1 MEENLIRVLIA
12 DDTAIGLEGIK
23 SILRTAEK
31 EIRVIGETDS
41 IVSVTRLVRE
51 LSPDILIIDL
61 RWYGDESAGW
71 IKIREVK
78 EQDPNQ
84 KVIAVTAYEK
94 LIPDARK
101 SGADEVIT
109 KNFRREDLINLIR
122 ELAARDT
129 SRKPESV
136 NLAPTQDLL
145 SPREIEVLELLA
157 TGLSDKEIADALNI
171 SVNTVK
177 NHDKSIL
184 QKLHVENR
192 FKAVIKAREYGIL
205 K

>member
-1 MEENLIRVLIA
+1 
-12 DDTAIGLEGIK
+12 
-23 SILRTAEK
+23 
-31 EIRVIGETDS
+31 
-41 IVSVTRLVRE
+41 
-51 LSPDILIIDL
+51 
-61 RWYGDESAGW
+61 
-71 IKIREVK
+71 
-78 EQDPNQ
+78 
-84 KVIAVTAYEK
+84 
-94 LIPDARK
+94 
-101 SGADEVIT
+101 VIT

>member
-71 IKIREVK
+71 IKISEVK

>member
-145 SPREIEVLELLA
+145 SPR
-157 TGLSDKEIADALNI
+157 
-171 SVNTVK
+171 
-177 NHDKSIL
+177 
-184 QKLHVENR
+184 
-192 FKAVIKAREYGIL
+192 
-205 K
+205 